1 MTAVV
6 RARYGEMR
14 RRCIS
19 RPPQGERKNESAMSL
34 RPWRRRTI
42 AAGAALV
49 TAGTLAACG
58 GSSGSGSSSSS
69 SSGPTGVL
77 TVAPGHPAYTDDFT
91 LYSLNQQDA
100 PNGMIYEP
108 MFFYN
113 TAKAGDIKPW
123 LGTSYAW
130 SNGGK
135 TLTVQLKHN
144 VTGTDGK
151 PFTSADVVYTF
162 DLAMKSTALNK
173 YALPLAGVS
182 AAGT

>member
-1 MTAVV
+1 
-6 RARYGEMR
+6 
-14 RRCIS
+14 
-19 RPPQGERKNESAMSL
+19 MSL
-34 RPWRRRTI
+34 RPWRMRTI

-58 GSSGSGSSSSS
+58 GSSGSGSSSNNSS

-77 TVAPGHPAYTDDFT
+77 TVATGQPAYTDDFN

-100 PNGMIYEP
+100 TNGMIYEP
-108 MFFYN
+108 MFFYD

-135 TLTVQLKHN
+135 TLTIHAR
-144 VTGTDGK
+144 GDYGK
-151 PFTSADVVYTF
+151 GPFDNTTIWG
-162 DLAMKSTALNK
+162 KQ
-173 YALPLAGVS
+173 
-182 AAGT
+182 